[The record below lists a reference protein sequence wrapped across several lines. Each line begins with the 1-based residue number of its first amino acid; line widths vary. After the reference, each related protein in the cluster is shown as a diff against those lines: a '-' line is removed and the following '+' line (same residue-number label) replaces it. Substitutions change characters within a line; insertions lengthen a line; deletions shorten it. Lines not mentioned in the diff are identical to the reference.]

1 MPKTLVQELTLM
13 PTDELFL
20 TLNAALQ
27 EVRLRLENGP
37 LPKHDLHL
45 ELYELCE
52 EIVEDFCPA
61 ADDAIEEQEADER
74 V

>member
-13 PTDELFL
+13 PTDELFR

-27 EVRLRLENGP
+27 EARLRFENGP

-45 ELYELCE
+45 QFYELCE
-52 EIVEDFCPA
+52 ELVEDFCPA
-61 ADDAIEEQEADER
+61 VDDAIEEQEANER